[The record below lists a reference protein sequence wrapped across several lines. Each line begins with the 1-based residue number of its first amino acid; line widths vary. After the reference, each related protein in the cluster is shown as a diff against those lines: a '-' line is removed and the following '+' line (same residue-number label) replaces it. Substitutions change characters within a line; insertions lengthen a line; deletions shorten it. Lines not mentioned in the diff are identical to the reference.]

1 MVENAVDFYG
11 SVISAGAI
19 LAGFSG
25 SFLVFR
31 IQREADYYRQPAV
44 DYESKSGKDINLG
57 LSHFSSSFL
66 LIILA
71 TLCALVFGFLIPLFA
86 IAGAQGILIDPKI
99 VVGGL
104 VGSLLLMC
112 GYFLNEM
119 VHYKIL
125 NTRLLNDPKEWG
137 RESPLVITVIVL
149 AVGLGLCSYWILA

>member
-1 MVENAVDFYG
+1 MVEHAVDFYG

-19 LAGFSG
+19 LAGFLG

-44 DYESKSGKDINLG
+44 DYKSESGKDIYLG

-66 LIILA
+66 LIVLA

-86 IAGAQGILIDPKI
+86 IAGAQGTLIDPKI

-104 VGSLLLMC
+104 VGSLVLMC
-112 GYFLNEM
+112 GYFVNEM
-119 VHYKIL
+119 VHYEIL
-125 NTRLLNDPKEWG
+125 NTRLLNDTEEWG
-137 RESPLVITVIVL
+137 RETPLVIIVIVL
-149 AVGLGLCSYWILA
+149 AVGFGLCSYWILA